1 MAGQSEDNSK
11 WENALNEGLLW
22 ACIAS
27 FASLVIFLILCWL
40 NEISG
45 VDILFLSY
53 LFYPARIISEYLIAR
68 QILCNE
74 NVFGFFLIGISAPW
88 MIIGLILGMVRGY
101 FFRPSALSERDGCLK
116 ASFYFVLA
124 VIAGVAL
131 IFIY

>member
-1 MAGQSEDNSK
+1 MAGQGENNSK

-27 FASLVIFLILCWL
+27 FASMVIFLLLLVLSETCGIEIFILSC
-40 NEISG
+40 
-45 VDILFLSY
+45 
-53 LFYPARIISEYLIAR
+53 LFYPAKIIPEYLIAR

-88 MIIGLILGMVRGY
+88 MVIGLILGMVRGY
-101 FFRPSALSERDGCLK
+101 FFKPSAMSERDGCLK
-116 ASFYFVLA
+116 ASFYVVLA
-124 VIAGVAL
+124 VLAGVAL